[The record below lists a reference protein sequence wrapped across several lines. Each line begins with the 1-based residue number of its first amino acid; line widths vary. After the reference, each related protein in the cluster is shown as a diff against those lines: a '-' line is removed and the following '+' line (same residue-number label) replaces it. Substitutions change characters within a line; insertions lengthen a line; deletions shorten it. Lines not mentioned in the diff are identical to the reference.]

1 MNGLD
6 KLEEIKNG
14 LIGHCKSS
22 YLKDQPNN
30 ELGKVIMVYEGMFN
44 AIEKELK
51 VLQILREKK
60 VDLSL
65 IDNLI
70 YKAKEIWNFNLDLDL
85 ESAIKEIT
93 IKYNVRNNIHLTEKE
108 IQLIVEWL
116 REE

>member
-51 VLQILREKK
+51 VNKALKDRLDYNTMFRVLPYEVARQVADYLEQNEDIKK
-60 VDLSL
+60 WL
-65 IDNLI
+65 
-70 YKAKEIWNFNLDLDL
+70 KE
-85 ESAIKEIT
+85 E
-93 IKYNVRNNIHLTEKE
+93 
-108 IQLIVEWL
+108 
-116 REE
+116 